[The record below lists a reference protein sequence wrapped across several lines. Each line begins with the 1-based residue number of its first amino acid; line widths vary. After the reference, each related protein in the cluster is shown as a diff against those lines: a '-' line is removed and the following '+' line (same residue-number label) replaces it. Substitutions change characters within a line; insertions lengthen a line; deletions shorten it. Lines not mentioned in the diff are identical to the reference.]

1 METGSDSSEEV
12 GGGHM
17 NTREAG
23 NMHAEREAAYV
34 IAATEQISGSGMEH
48 SVNDIGKSHS
58 SVKTFKTFEMD

>member
-1 METGSDSSEEV
+1 
-12 GGGHM
+12 M

-58 SVKTFKTFEMD
+58 YVKTFKTFEMD